1 MISRLKNT
9 LQQAKVAAGILNQK
23 IYTGPWNV
31 QIDLTN
37 QCNNN
42 CIACWCNS
50 PLLGDKAM
58 APAIK
63 NKSLSFETAIKL
75 IDGLD
80 ELGVRAIYFTG
91 GGEPF
96 MHPQILDIMRHIKA
110 KKIHLDMSTNF
121 TLVDKKIAEQLIDI
135 GIDHMTL
142 SLWAST
148 PETYAKQHPNKSSD
162 TFLNMVE
169 VINYIIKTKSKRK
182 TKCPALGMY
191 NVINIYNYHEA
202 EKMLEFAF
210 KHKMDD
216 ITFTPVDTVPGRTD
230 ILRLNSE
237 QRNELAGKIRE
248 LSKNIWKFENKYSHR
263 LHFNDYHSFLRRLEN
278 ADADNA
284 NYDTDNLDSLPICYA
299 GWSFA
304 RVLATG
310 DVNSCLKSFKI
321 PVGNIYENSFK
332 NIWFGEK
339 QHEFRKHSVNYNKG
353 DSYFKHMGNDSATK
367 EQGCYKCCD
376 NLGLNLAVHEKII
389 QLGFGKKQLLNI
401 ARLFW

>member
-1 MISRLKNT
+1 MVSRLTNT
-9 LQQAKVAAGILNQK
+9 LQQAKVAAGILHNK
-23 IYTGPWNV
+23 VYSGPWNV

-37 QCNNN
+37 RCNNN

-63 NKSLSFETAIKL
+63 NKSLSFEAAIKL
-75 IDGLD
+75 IDELD
-80 ELGVRAIYFTG
+80 ELGIRTIYFTG

-96 MHPQILDIMRHIKA
+96 MHPQILNIMRHIKA
-110 KKIHLDMSTNF
+110 KGIYLDMSTNF
-121 TLVDKKIAEQLIDI
+121 TLVDKKIADQLIDI

-142 SLWAST
+142 SLWAGT

-162 TFLNMVE
+162 TFLNMAE
-169 VINYIIKTKSKRK
+169 VINYIIETKSKRK
-182 TKCPALGMY
+182 TEYPALGMY

-230 ILRLNSE
+230 TLRLNSE
-237 QRNELAGKIRE
+237 QRNELARKIRE
-248 LSKNIWKFENKYSHR
+248 LSKNIWKFEKKYSHW
-263 LHFNDYHSFLRRLEN
+263 LHFKDYHSFLRRLEN
-278 ADADNA
+278 ENADNA
-284 NYDTDNLDSLPICYA
+284 DYDTDIFDSLPTCYA

-321 PVGNIYENSFK
+321 PVGNINENSFK

-339 QHEFRKHSVNYNKG
+339 QHEFRKHSINY
-353 DSYFKHMGNDSATK
+353 DRDDPYFKNMGNDRATK

-376 NLGLNLAVHEKII
+376 NLGMNMAIHEKMI